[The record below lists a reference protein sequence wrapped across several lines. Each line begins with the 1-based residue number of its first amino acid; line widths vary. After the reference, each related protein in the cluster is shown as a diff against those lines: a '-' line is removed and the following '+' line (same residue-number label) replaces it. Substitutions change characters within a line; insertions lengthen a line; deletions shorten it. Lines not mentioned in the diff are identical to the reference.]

1 MAHAAYASVRRSSTS
16 SMGSDFSDADAAAGG
31 MGIGTRTKTRAQDQD
46 YTKDLASSSSQPSVS
61 ATATPSPANF
71 LSLADKSFT
80 PLSMDSDLFP
90 DRDFDLS
97 FGGSSSSAAGERKT
111 TSSPRFRD
119 QQRSTSP
126 PPATAMAAH
135 TQETRTRS
143 RSREAYSG
151 SSLQEETL
159 LSHAATGM
167 TLATTGMV
175 AAADADEERNV
186 SGARDTTEIESRPR
200 RSGSHSRKS
209 QKEDGDGHSTE
220 AESRNVGDRT
230 EGCEKYEDDEV
241 PPFAISSRSPRQRRA
256 GSTPLSLDPLQVS
269 RGRGR
274 GRAHEDEEMEME
286 LEDRCTTAAA
296 AAAAAAASTTATGT
310 TTATITGT
318 AANTSDP
325 KGNSDNDTGTD
336 KKILPKIGS
345 DKNTGFDKD
354 TAAGSVRDG
363 ASTSLQLQGPQPA
376 PAAAPTA
383 AIQEKQPMP
392 TGRVMASASASAPL
406 ALRTKNINTTT
417 ADNLN
422 TSDQNTRSFA
432 AATGTTTSPA
442 TSTSTTTSNSFAAC
456 SPSST
461 VLSAPAALARHISTS
476 SLRSNSSLISQIQDS
491 LQQQQHHHASSAS
504 TLVRPVAQPIVR
516 TTSDSG
522 TFTLEHPV
530 PDLNCRSGAYTT
542 NVAALEKSAERL
554 SMTSSIEDAIRD
566 LHGELKRSD
575 SRRSS
580 ILAANLAASNSPIDE
595 SSAQPGPLRVLPPV
609 ASILELNNNARLGGY
624 SPSGYVMSPNHS
636 LTGRLRSGS
645 NNSRGRPEI
654 DVDAIMSR
662 HGSGKGST
670 RSARSGKPSLAEI
683 AESEP
688 VALTGRVLDE
698 ADHAPIPV
706 TADDD
711 ATIRRP
717 NTNEENRG
725 SVFNLLGE
733 MDQQSGGLGLDFGG
747 DSGRRDSDDRPPT
760 PRSTSTFDHT
770 NAFGDFD
777 GVHCQPE
784 DLERSEYDSRE
795 QSEYGDAP
803 MPVPHTMPMPD
814 IPEPQYEAPPP
825 RMPRNNRDTM
835 RPQSYFDELT
845 GQEMLYYPA
854 RVPAM
859 LNLPPK
865 LSRKPKTEVRN
876 ARHSKVLQA
885 MGHPGFG
892 QAKYLPQDPEASQV
906 RESKMWLPDPLA
918 GHGMSSFG
926 DDIGGQHSGD
936 ASLKEPAADDSHVPS
951 EQGDP
956 LLSSDGAAAVG
967 DAEGPEHMPED
978 PPPTQRRKSKMPR
991 ASNLPPQLRA
1001 SAFFDLPS
1009 TTPQIE
1015 VKGGSAMAT
1024 LDSILDASANAPVSA
1039 FTDHAFAGKLGNE
1052 TYGPDKKKNR
1062 KSTATVLLPEEHV
1075 RAASQKKKGGLMPFS
1090 KKSDNGSRKNSMA
1103 GSREENQAL
1112 SDHVDGEDREKA
1124 EGEGSDEEEE
1134 EEEVDEF
1141 AGVLD
1146 GPPTTLLA
1154 ELQLRKYHAKMRTQN
1169 PNRNVGQNGM
1179 HATLIELDAVAET
1192 QKRHREKKKIAL
1204 AWEVDGAK
1212 EEDLSS
1218 DEDEV
1223 PLGVLYAGNP
1233 HVAEKNRPM
1242 GLMERRDLEENEP
1255 LSARRARL
1263 HGQEPPRIL
1272 AKQRSNFTLNA
1283 GLSQMRLNQ
1292 MPSAEHLRP
1301 EEESEDE
1308 ATAGETLGERM
1319 RRLRAKDEA
1328 EHNNLPNARPVSRA
1342 FSAEILA
1349 QFGDNDDKKPG
1360 DKGKEKEAQPEGEE
1374 TLGQRRKRLQAERE
1388 AREQEMMLSGGP
1400 VQAEAEAPTLR
1411 KKHSLADVL
1420 NSHPIAY
1427 NPALDEQ
1434 RRLEQERR
1442 KVREQEAKMAAVRA
1456 QMPQTLTGP
1465 NNQRSGGYKNG
1476 AFNDANGGTGGGLGA
1491 RGLLAQ
1497 PGLPPVN
1504 ATLGVNMGPGG
1515 WNRSSMALSN
1525 YGGPF
1530 QQPMQQ
1536 QHQVYGNPGMAQ
1548 MSQPNLGGYGGYTAG
1563 GMGGMNNMGGMNGMN
1578 PYGGGMGV
1586 PMQMQ
1591 PMGMQQ
1597 GMAPMPM
1604 QQMQMPMQ
1612 PGHNGQMQSI
1622 ERWRQSVMY

>member
-1 MAHAAYASVRRSSTS
+1 MAYAAYTSVRRSSTS
-16 SMGSDFSDADAAAGG
+16 SMGSDYSDADAGG
-31 MGIGTRTKTRAQDQD
+31 MGTETRAEKRMGAMKGTGAGADRE
-46 YTKDLASSSSQPSVS
+46 YTKDFASPSSQPSVS

-80 PLSMDSDLFP
+80 PLSMDSELFP

-97 FGGSSSSAAGERKT
+97 FGSSRKAT
-111 TSSPRFRD
+111 TATTTTATGSPRFRE

-126 PPATAMAAH
+126 PATMAASGKGSSH
-135 TQETRTRS
+135 AVTEGPRTRTKSRS
-143 RSREAYSG
+143 RSRDAYSG
-151 SSLQEETL
+151 LSLQQETL
-159 LSHAATGM
+159 HAATG
-167 TLATTGMV
+167 TTPATTRMV
-175 AAADADEERNV
+175 AAADEERNV
-186 SGARDTTEIESRPR
+186 SGARDTVDATTEMESWP
-200 RSGSHSRKS
+200 RSGSHSKKS
-209 QKEDGDGHSTE
+209 QKKDGHGTE
-220 AESRNVGDRT
+220 AEARNLRHVGN
-230 EGCEKYEDDEV
+230 EEEYKEDESDEV
-241 PPFAISSRSPRQRRA
+241 PPFVISPRSPRQRHA
-256 GSTPLSLDPLQVS
+256 GSTPLWLDPLQVN
-269 RGRGR
+269 RGRAM
-274 GRAHEDEEMEME
+274 GRAHEDEPMEME
-286 LEDRCTTAAA
+286 LEDRRSTGTAAA
-296 AAAAAAASTTATGT
+296 AGAVAGASAGSDT
-310 TTATITGT
+310 TTDR
-318 AANTSDP
+318 NRRSD
-325 KGNSDNDTGTD
+325 KD
-336 KKILPKIGS
+336 K
-345 DKNTGFDKD
+345 DKNTGCNED
-354 TAAGSVRDG
+354 TGAGSGSVRGG
-363 ASTSLQLQGPQPA
+363 ASTSLQSPQRARPQPA
-376 PAAAPTA
+376 RPP
-383 AIQEKQPMP
+383 IQEIQPMP
-392 TGRVMASASASAPL
+392 RVMTVAAPL
-406 ALRTKNINTTT
+406 ALRTKNINPFSTTDT
-417 ADNLN
+417 GGHN
-422 TSDQNTRSFA
+422 TSFA
-432 AATGTTTSPA
+432 AAAAITSPAASTA
-442 TSTSTTTSNSFAAC
+442 TSTSTTSNSFAAW
-456 SPSST
+456 SPST

-491 LQQQQHHHASSAS
+491 LQQQQQQQDHHSSSAS
-504 TLVRPVAQPIVR
+504 TFVRPVAQPIVR
-516 TTSDSG
+516 TVSDSG
-522 TFTLEHPV
+522 TFTLKHPV

-580 ILAANLAASNSPIDE
+580 ILAANLAASHSSVDE
-595 SSAQPGPLRVLPPV
+595 SLAHPGPLRVIPPV
-609 ASILELNNNARLGGY
+609 ASIVGLNNNARLGGY

-636 LTGRLRSGS
+636 LTSRLRSGS

-654 DVDAIMSR
+654 DVDAIVSR

-725 SVFNLLGE
+725 SVFNMLGE
-733 MDQQSGGLGLDFGG
+733 MDQHSGGLGLDFGG

-760 PRSTSTFDHT
+760 PKSTSTFDHA

-784 DLERSEYDSRE
+784 DLERSEFDSRE
-795 QSEYGDAP
+795 QSEREYGEAP
-803 MPVPHTMPMPD
+803 IPVPHTMPMPD

-825 RMPRNNRDTM
+825 RMPRTNRHTL

-865 LSRKPKTEVRN
+865 LSKKPKTEVRN

-918 GHGMSSFG
+918 GHGMTSFG
-926 DDIGGQHSGD
+926 DDIDGQRSGD
-936 ASLKEPAADDSHVPS
+936 ASLKEPAVDSHVPS

-956 LLSSDGAAAVG
+956 LLSGG
-967 DAEGPEHMPED
+967 GGEELEHMPQD

-991 ASNLPPQLRA
+991 ASQLPPQLRA

-1075 RAASQKKKGGLMPFS
+1075 LRAASQKKTASLMPFS

-1112 SDHVDGEDREKA
+1112 SDHVDGKDGEKA
-1124 EGEGSDEEEE
+1124 EGEGSDAEEEE
-1134 EEEVDEF
+1134 EEFDEF

-1169 PNRNVGQNGM
+1169 PNRNIGQNGM
-1179 HATLIELDAVAET
+1179 HATLIELDLVAET
-1192 QKRHREKKKIAL
+1192 QKKHREKKKIAL

-1212 EEDLSS
+1212 EEDHSS
-1218 DEDEV
+1218 DEDDV

-1233 HVAEKNRPM
+1233 HIAEKNRPM

-1263 HGQEPPRIL
+1263 HGQEPPRTL

-1301 EEESEDE
+1301 EEDSEDE

-1349 QFGDNDDKKPG
+1349 QFGDDDEKKPG
-1360 DKGKEKEAQPEGEE
+1360 DKGKEKEAQPDEGEE

-1400 VQAEAEAPTLR
+1400 GPVEAEAPPLR

-1420 NSHPIAY
+1420 GSHPIAY

-1434 RRLEQERR
+1434 RRLEQEKR

-1456 QMPQTLTGP
+1456 QMPQVLTGP
-1465 NNQRSGGYKNG
+1465 NTQRSGGYKNG
-1476 AFNDANGGTGGGLGA
+1476 AFNDATGGTGDA
-1491 RGLLAQ
+1491 RGLLGQ

-1504 ATLGVNMGPGG
+1504 AGLGVSMGPGG
-1515 WNRSSMALSN
+1515 WNRSSIAFSN
-1525 YGGPF
+1525 YGGPL

-1536 QHQVYGNPGMAQ
+1536 QPQRHSVYGHAGMAQ

-1563 GMGGMNNMGGMNGMN
+1563 GMGGMNTMGGMSGMN
-1578 PYGGGMGV
+1578 PYGGGMGGV
-1586 PMQMQ
+1586 PMPMQ
-1591 PMGMQQ
+1591 PMGAGMGMQQ

>member
-1 MAHAAYASVRRSSTS
+1 
-16 SMGSDFSDADAAAGG
+16 MGSDYSDADAATADDG
-31 MGIGTRTKTRAQDQD
+31 MGMEARTKTRTEVDHD
-46 YTKDLASSSSQPSVS
+46 YTKDLVSSSSQPSVS

-80 PLSMDSDLFP
+80 PLSMDSELFP
-90 DRDFDLS
+90 DREFDLS
-97 FGGSSSSAAGERKT
+97 FGGSSAGERKT
-111 TSSPRFRD
+111 TSSSKFRD

-126 PPATAMAAH
+126 PSATMAAH
-135 TQETRTRS
+135 TQQTRTRS

-151 SSLQEETL
+151 LSLHGETS
-159 LSHAATGM
+159 SHAATRT
-167 TLATTGMV
+167 TLATAGMV

-200 RSGSHSRKS
+200 RPGSHSRKT
-209 QKEDGDGHSTE
+209 QKEDGDGDGHSTA
-220 AESRNVGDRT
+220 AEVRNAVDQD
-230 EGCEKYEDDEV
+230 EECEKYEDDEV
-241 PPFAISSRSPRQRRA
+241 PPFPILSRSPRQRRA
-256 GSTPLSLDPLQVS
+256 GSTPLYLDPLQVN

-274 GRAHEDEEMEME
+274 GRAYEDEEMEME
-286 LEDRCTTAAA
+286 LEDRCSTA
-296 AAAAAAASTTATGT
+296 AAAAAAASTDTTTGT
-310 TTATITGT
+310 TTATTID
-318 AANTSDP
+318 DP
-325 KGNSDNDTGTD
+325 KRKCD
-336 KKILPKIGS
+336 KTILPKVPKGDNKNTGS
-345 DKNTGFDKD
+345 DKDTG
-354 TAAGSVRDG
+354 AGSVRDG
-363 ASTSLQLQGPQPA
+363 ASTSLQLQGPQPV
-376 PAAAPTA
+376 PVPESAPTA

-392 TGRVMASASASAPL
+392 TGRVMASAPL
-406 ALRTKNINTTT
+406 ALRTKNINTFPASTTT

-422 TSDQNTRSFA
+422 TSGHHNTRSFA
-432 AATGTTTSPA
+432 AATGTITSPA
-442 TSTSTTTSNSFAAC
+442 TSTSTTSNSFAAC

-491 LQQQQHHHASSAS
+491 LQQQQHHHFSSAS

-522 TFTLEHPV
+522 TLNLEHPI

-542 NVAALEKSAERL
+542 NVTALEKSAERL

-595 SSAQPGPLRVLPPV
+595 SSAHPGPLRVIPPV
-609 ASILELNNNARLGGY
+609 ASIVELNNNARLGGY

-654 DVDAIMSR
+654 DFDAIMSR

-725 SVFNLLGE
+725 SIFNLLGE
-733 MDQQSGGLGLDFGG
+733 MDQHSGGLGLDFGG
-747 DSGRRDSDDRPPT
+747 DSGRRDSDDGPPT

-784 DLERSEYDSRE
+784 DLERSEFDSRE

-803 MPVPHTMPMPD
+803 MPIPHTMPMPD

-825 RMPRNNRDTM
+825 RMPRNNRNTI

-918 GHGMSSFG
+918 GHGMTSLG
-926 DDIGGQHSGD
+926 DDMEGQRSGD
-936 ASLKEPAADDSHVPS
+936 ASLKEPAVIDSHVPS
-951 EQGDP
+951 EQGDA
-956 LLSSDGAAAVG
+956 LLSGDGTAAVG
-967 DAEGPEHMPED
+967 GGDEPERMPED
-978 PPPTQRRKSKMPR
+978 PPPPTQRRKSKMPK

-1039 FTDHAFAGKLGNE
+1039 FTDHAFAGKLGDE
-1052 TYGPDKKKNR
+1052 TYGPDKKKKNR

-1112 SDHVDGEDREKA
+1112 SDHVDGEDREKV

-1212 EEDLSS
+1212 EEDHSS

-1255 LSARRARL
+1255 LSSRRARL
-1263 HGQEPPRIL
+1263 HGLEPPRTL

-1349 QFGDNDDKKPG
+1349 QFGDNDEKKPV
-1360 DKGKEKEAQPEGEE
+1360 DKGKEKEAQPEEGEE

-1400 VQAEAEAPTLR
+1400 MPVEAEAPPLR

-1420 NSHPIAY
+1420 NSHPIAH

-1434 RRLEQERR
+1434 RRLEQEKR
-1442 KVREQEAKMAAVRA
+1442 KVRDQEAKMAAVRA

-1465 NNQRSGGYKNG
+1465 NTQRSGGYKNG
-1476 AFNDANGGTGGGLGA
+1476 AFNDATGGTGGAPGA

-1497 PGLPPVN
+1497 PGLPPIN
-1504 ATLGVNMGPGG
+1504 AGLGVNMGPGG

-1525 YGGPF
+1525 YGGPL

-1586 PMQMQ
+1586 PMQMH
-1591 PMGMQQ
+1591 PMAMQQ